1 MNEQTNQIENQ
12 PVEGEVIENA
22 AQSADNGTS
31 AAETQPQTS
40 ETDARV
46 AQLEQEVANYKDQW
60 MRSMAEFKNYKRRAD
75 TERADIINRANANLL
90 LKLLPVLDDL
100 ERATASVTAE
110 VAESQ
115 WYGGFKLIPQ
125 KLRTLLESEGVAA
138 IPAEGEEFD
147 PTRHEAVI
155 YDEGEGQQAVVT
167 AELQK
172 GYTHR
177 DRVLRP
183 AMVKVGKK

>member
-1 MNEQTNQIENQ
+1 MTEEQTNQTQ
-12 PVEGEVIENA
+12 AVEGEIVENETPVTET
-22 AQSADNGTS
+22 GTN
-31 AAETQPQTS
+31 ETTTQPS
-40 ETDARV
+40 EAEARI

-60 MRSMAEFKNYKRRAD
+60 LRSVAEFKNFKRRAD
-75 TERADIINRANANLL
+75 SERGELISRANANLL
-90 LKLLPVLDDL
+90 LKLLPVVDDL
-100 ERATASVTAE
+100 ERATASVTQE

-125 KLRTLLESEGVAA
+125 KLRTLLESEGVTA
-138 IPAEGEEFD
+138 IVAEGEAFD

-155 YDEGEGQQAVVT
+155 YDEGDGEETVVT

-172 GYTHR
+172 GYSLK
-177 DRVLRP
+177 DKVLRP